1 MRVTG
6 FKSGQALMD
15 FLKDNRPDLILLGSV
30 LWEIGGFD
38 AISALKNVC
47 KAGKGIPVLLMAEQ
61 GEPDPEARA
70 QAMGAAGVVRK
81 PFVAAELTA
90 CVLGIL
96 YSITQPLITRIEGI
110 EATGLGATGMSID
123 IGRVVVIDQRH
134 IEHAGF
140 HIASGCAGI
149 SIIVGCK
156 HRHGGHERQASGN
169 SQSFHWAISILELFD
184 IHVSCNTLLT
194 DQAS

>member
-1 MRVTG
+1 MQPVVDLQGGRIGWRDILGHDDLWRRDGEHALLGRGLDDTFRRCV
-6 FKSGQALMD
+6 GQAVGIIGHEL
-15 FLKDNRPDLILLGSV
+15 RILDHRTL
-30 LWEIGGFD
+30 
-38 AISALKNVC
+38 AH
-47 KAGKGIPVLLMAEQ
+47 
-61 GEPDPEARA
+61 
-70 QAMGAAGVVRK
+70 AA
-81 PFVAAELTA
+81 
-90 CVLGIL
+90 CMLGIL

-110 EATGLGATGMSID
+110 EATGLGATGVSID

-140 HIASGCAGI
+140 HIASGCAGVG
-149 SIIVGCK
+149 IIAGCK